1 MQGMEERLSSIDPDE
16 NELYR
21 FLEIEQADEIKTK
34 KVFVTKRVRMLTKTE
49 VNVVNLVR
57 AINAKVIPVAACVIN
72 FCKCKNG
79 ELKELDQVFK
89 RGK

>member
-1 MQGMEERLSSIDPDE
+1 MEERLSSIDPDE

-34 KVFVTKRVRMLTKTE
+34 KVFVTKRVRVLTKTE
-49 VNVVNLVR
+49 VNIVNLVR